1 MTRLADAI
9 RIANECHEGQLD
21 KAGLPYILHP
31 LRVMERVRQK
41 LQNLGRPYD
50 EDLLIA
56 AVLHDTVEDTPI
68 TFERIGWEFGP
79 RVEKIVRN
87 VSRVVEPEK
96 ELYDT
101 LIERCAADPD
111 SALVKDSDLDDNLSR
126 IAQLPAHEQGIAR
139 RYHRAKVKLAGKF

>member
-9 RIANECHEGQLD
+9 RIANECHDGQLD

-41 LQNLGRPYD
+41 LQDLGRPYD

-56 AVLHDTVEDTPI
+56 AVLHDTVEDTPM

-79 RVEKIVRN
+79 RVERIVRN

-101 LIERCAADPD
+101 MIERIAKDPD
-111 SALVKDSDLDDNLSR
+111 SALVKDCDLDDNLSR
-126 IAQLPAHEQGIAR
+126 IMQLPPAERDIAR
-139 RYHRAKVKLAGKF
+139 RYKKAKAKLVGKF